1 MIETKWTM
9 RALAGFFVLSITM
22 AATLPSWASSA
33 KYDGAGVRVVEAW
46 ARASIG
52 TARPAAAYVTFVND
66 SSEPALL
73 LSVSS
78 PAAGKVNVHETV
90 RDGEVMKM
98 VPADPLEIPAGERIE
113 MKPGGY
119 HIMLMELR
127 QAIQKGE
134 TLDLTLEFAGGAVV
148 DISARVMGPGARGP
162 NE

>member
-1 MIETKWTM
+1 MIKTKRTM
-9 RALAGFFVLSITM
+9 RALVGFFVLSITM

-33 KYDGAGVRVVEAW
+33 KYDGTGIRVVEAW

-52 TARPAAAYVTFVND
+52 TARPAAAYVTLVND
-66 SSEPALL
+66 STKPALL

-78 PAAGKVNVHETV
+78 PAAGNVNVHKTV
-90 RDGEVMKM
+90 KDGEVMKM
-98 VPADPLEIPAGERIE
+98 VPADSLEIPAGERIE

-127 QAIQKGE
+127 QAIRKGE
-134 TLDLTLEFAGGAVV
+134 TLDLALEFAGGAVI